1 MVDSAMDAARI
12 IGYFKDKTILVTGS
26 TGFLGK
32 ILVEKIL
39 RVQPG
44 VRRIYLLVRAPDEPS
59 AQQRVQQDVIISKR
73 ESDDDLLVH

>member
-1 MVDSAMDAARI
+1 MDAARI